1 MKCAACARET
11 AGQYCRYHEQ
21 ALEQLR
27 GHYEAWVQAY
37 GTMEWGEYLA
47 RLLKMPE
54 TGAWVKEVIEAE
66 IEAELKK

>member
-1 MKCAACARET
+1 M
-11 AGQYCRYHEQ
+11 
-21 ALEQLR
+21 R

>member
-1 MKCAACARET
+1 M
-11 AGQYCRYHEQ
+11 
-21 ALEQLR
+21 EQLR
-27 GHYEAWVQAY
+27 RHYETWVRAY
-37 GTMEWGEYLA
+37 GKIEWGEYLT